1 MPTSPGLSRK
11 YPQHYPAPRKY
22 ALVIGCVDCRLLDDL
37 VRFLDHDNLTNRYYQ
52 ATFAGCTIALS
63 SKAPVYYPRCDKGGN
78 PIGEPMDFSAWQS
91 AALDHLKLVLK
102 LTKGDLT
109 DVYIVEHADCGAYRE
124 FIKFDSQADPRR
136 EREKHAEYARA
147 YAEELV
153 AWYDSPEGKAL
164 ADELREKF
172 GAEVRPPLVRGFL
185 MDLRGGVEPLFDL
198 PTSRKK
204 AKNTRPA
211 ADDEH
216 YM

>member
-1 MPTSPGLSRK
+1 MPTSPGVSRK

-52 ATFAGCTIALS
+52 ATFAGCAIGLS
-63 SKAPVYYPRCDKGGN
+63 SKAPVYYPRCDTAGKPMG
-78 PIGEPMDFSAWQS
+78 PAMDFSKWQA

-124 FIKFDSQADPRR
+124 FIGFDSGTDPDR
-136 EREKHAEYARA
+136 EREKHTEYALA
-147 YAEELV
+147 FAQELM
-153 AWYDSPEGKAL
+153 AWYESPEGKEL
-164 ADELREKF
+164 AAELSARY

-185 MDLRGGVEPLFDL
+185 MDLRGGVDPLFD
-198 PTSRKK
+198 PPATGKKPKK
-204 AKNTRPA
+204 ARHPEP
-211 ADDEH
+211 DEH